1 MNKTVDRHLIWS
13 NIDIDEDMY
22 NALKLER
29 STLSEND
36 LYQDYDELNGEYL
49 NDVRQYLN
57 IQLSQPIIIIGD
69 IGRWNGRF
77 SGYKMVD
84 SGNIRDC
91 FYSDTDMTE
100 WYIDKYGDLRATAV
114 HHDATNYY
122 LYRVIKDGVSD
133 VQIDNLQN
141 KICKTVLYAVI

>member
-84 SGNIRDC
+84 SG
-91 FYSDTDMTE
+91 
-100 WYIDKYGDLRATAV
+100 KY
-114 HHDATNYY
+114 
-122 LYRVIKDGVSD
+122 
-133 VQIDNLQN
+133 
-141 KICKTVLYAVI
+141 